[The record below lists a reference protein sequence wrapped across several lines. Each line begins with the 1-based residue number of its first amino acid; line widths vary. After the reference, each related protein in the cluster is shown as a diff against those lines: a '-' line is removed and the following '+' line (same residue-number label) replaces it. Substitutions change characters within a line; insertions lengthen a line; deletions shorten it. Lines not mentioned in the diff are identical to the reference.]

1 MVAARLHDP
10 RFFEPP
16 YQPGDLRAAQPGYLL
31 HVGPNGSPP
40 LLVLLRELLGHQD
53 TLDPPVH
60 LLLALAR
67 EADALVALQ
76 ELLDLLCRQPFSV
89 LHAYLHPA
97 AERLPAHSIFMII
110 LYWKQV

>member
-1 MVAARLHDP
+1 MAP
-10 RFFEPP
+10 RRFLSCC
-16 YQPGDLRAAQPGYLL
+16 G
-31 HVGPNGSPP
+31 
-40 LLVLLRELLGHQD
+40 ELLGHQD

-97 AERLPAHSIFMII
+97 AERLPRSFHFHDHPVLETSLIS
-110 LYWKQV
+110 